1 MHMKGKKS
9 CSTSEG
15 KNVSQEVTTTS
26 IFKRICSFV
35 HAVLPN
41 ICEGSDVQT
50 NIQLGGAKIR

>member
-1 MHMKGKKS
+1 MKGKKS
-9 CSTSEG
+9 CLTSEG

-41 ICEGSDVQT
+41 ICEGNDAQT
-50 NIQLGGAKIR
+50 NIQLVSEEPK